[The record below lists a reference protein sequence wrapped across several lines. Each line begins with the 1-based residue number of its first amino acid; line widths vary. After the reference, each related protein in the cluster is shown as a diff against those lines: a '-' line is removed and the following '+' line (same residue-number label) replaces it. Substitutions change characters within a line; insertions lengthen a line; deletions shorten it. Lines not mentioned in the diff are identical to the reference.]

1 MTRLERVVGGHRSLR
16 QGLFT
21 PRLHVRYTR
30 PLGERDASS
39 SNACGGAQLLDAKVK
54 AVSNTE
60 SKGLWT
66 SEQMRTPAVLLAGF
80 LVLLV
85 APTAEAQQPLMVYP
99 SQGQPPEQQSRDQA
113 ECRTWATQQTGFDPA
128 YQPPPP
134 TAAAPAPQGGLL
146 RGAARGAL
154 VGVTAGA
161 IAGDAGTGAAAG
173 AAGGA
178 LIGGFR
184 RTDQRRA
191 HEQQQAQAQAQHQQQ
206 MAAQSQTYN
215 RAVSACLQGRGY
227 TVQ

>member
-1 MTRLERVVGGHRSLR
+1 MKRMAEIGGRQAGPR

-21 PRLHVRYTR
+21 PRLHVRYIR
-30 PLGERDASS
+30 PLGERTVSP
-39 SNACGGAQLLDAKVK
+39 SNVNSCDRPLDTKVK
-54 AVSNTE
+54 GVSNTE
-60 SKGLWT
+60 PTGVPS
-66 SEQMRTPAVLLAGF
+66 SERTKAIVLLLAASFVLLA
-80 LVLLV
+80 
-85 APTAEAQQPLMVYP
+85 APTAEAQQQLMVYP
-99 SQGQPPEQQSRDQA
+99 SQGQTPEQQARDQA
-113 ECRTWATQQTGFDPA
+113 ECRSWATQQTGFDPA
-128 YQPPPP
+128 YQSPPP
-134 TAAAPAPQGGLL
+134 TTAAPAPQGGLL

-154 VGVTAGA
+154 VGVTVGA

-184 RTDQRRA
+184 RADQRRA

-206 MAAQSQTYN
+206 MTAQIQTYN